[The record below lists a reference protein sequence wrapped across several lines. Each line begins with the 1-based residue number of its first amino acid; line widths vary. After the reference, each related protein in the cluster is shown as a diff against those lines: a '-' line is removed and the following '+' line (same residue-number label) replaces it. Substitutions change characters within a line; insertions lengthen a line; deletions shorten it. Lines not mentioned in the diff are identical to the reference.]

1 MKTILCYGDSNTYGY
16 NPHNGGRY
24 PKEIRWTTI
33 LSKLLG
39 EDYDVI
45 PEGLN
50 GRTTAYDREGED
62 VKNGLTHYRAIYGSH
77 RPVDI
82 LIFML
87 GTNDSNEDMG
97 LSVDQIADGMER
109 LILCSKQAA
118 LDKQGY
124 IPKTILVVPAAIVG
138 DFTKSPL
145 AYQLSEETLIKSK
158 QIVEPYKELAKK
170 HDCIFLDASDLKVSE
185 IDCEHLTEEAHDKLA
200 HMLYSIITSI

>member
-1 MKTILCYGDSNTYGY
+1 MKTVLCYGDSNTYGY

-24 PKEIRWTTI
+24 DKHIRWTTI

-39 EDYDVI
+39 DDYDVI

-87 GTNDSNEDMG
+87 GTNDCNADMK
-97 LSVDQIADGMER
+97 LSIEQIKYGMEK
-109 LILCSKQAA
+109 LIITAKDAA
-118 LDKQGY
+118 IEKQGY
-124 IPKTILVVPAAIVG
+124 IPKIILVVPAAIKG
-138 DFTKSPL
+138 DICKSPL
-145 AYQLSEETLIKSK
+145 SYQLDSDSLIKAK
-158 QIVEPYKELAKK
+158 EIVKSYEDLSKK
-170 HDCIFLDASDLKVSE
+170 HECIFLDASDLEVSK
-185 IDCEHLTEEAHDKLA
+185 IDCEHLTEESHVTLA
-200 HMLYSIITSI
+200 HMLYEIIINI